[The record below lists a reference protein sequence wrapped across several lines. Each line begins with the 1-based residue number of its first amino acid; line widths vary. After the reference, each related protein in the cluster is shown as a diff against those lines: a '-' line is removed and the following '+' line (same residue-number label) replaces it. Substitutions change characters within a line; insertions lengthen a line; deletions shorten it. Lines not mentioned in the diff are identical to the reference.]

1 MHSDGACLCSRPILT
16 NSADISLLISATN
29 WNTINIARRYPR
41 IFLGVFFQ
49 YRSRQL
55 KANTSSSICNMIVS
69 PREAFVVSSENSVSD
84 DDTGSNHSSPS
95 TTGAAVDNKQN
106 REFLIISFNT
116 NFYDSM
122 GHYAR
127 PLINNKATK
136 TLFKTRT
143 SDPVAALWVDSWNTT
158 VSQLS
163 PVSQKMFKASRHW
176 PDRGFGGPR
185 AVKQL
190 FEVLVLKTYIPKICN
205 IKLEEFRTLYEEI
218 KRKLSEL
225 YLKSTIDS
233 HEEETQCVQQ
243 LKDLKM
249 QYKELQEHVDLKTSR
264 IIDDFKRITIDG
276 NTIKKKEHQDLLQS
290 FIDDPTIQSYE
301 NALQLFIPKWKSY
314 LDEQTAEFESVKSGY
329 EKSGVMPPEV
339 HQSKRQKTSDI
350 RNTSDSEK
358 AAIKRQCDHRCRGL
372 PEGLLVTCNNPGVL
386 QDWELE
392 VDHSIPLKLLCSD
405 EDYGNKK
412 CLCGRCHN
420 FKTKFIDPLLTKN
433 SENAELLSMYKVHNS
448 LPDWATNEINLSL
461 RVTTQ
466 EDIIV
471 QSIPEQVHT
480 TSHEVADGHSTTL

>member
-1 MHSDGACLCSRPILT
+1 
-16 NSADISLLISATN
+16 
-29 WNTINIARRYPR
+29 
-41 IFLGVFFQ
+41 
-49 YRSRQL
+49 
-55 KANTSSSICNMIVS
+55 MIVS

-95 TTGAAVDNKQN
+95 TTGAAVDNRQN
-106 REFLIISFNT
+106 RESLIRSFNT

-122 GHYAR
+122 GHYAI
-127 PLINNKATK
+127 PLINNKATLIK
-136 TLFKTRT
+136 RRT
-143 SDPVAALWVDSWNTT
+143 SDRVLAVWVDSWNTT

-163 PVSQKMFKASRHW
+163 PESQKIFKASRHW

-190 FEVLVLKTYIPKICN
+190 FEVLVLKTYIPKLCN
-205 IKLEEFRTLYEEI
+205 IKIEEFRTLYEEV
-218 KRKLSEL
+218 KLKLSEF
-225 YLKSTIDS
+225 YLESTIDS
-233 HEEETQCVQQ
+233 HEEETHCVQQ

-249 QYKELQEHVDLKTSR
+249 QYKELQESVALKTSR
-264 IIDDFKRITIDG
+264 IIDDFKRITIDS
-276 NTIKKKEHQDLLQS
+276 NTIKKKEQQDLLQS
-290 FIDDPTIQSYE
+290 FINDPTIQSYE
-301 NALQLFIPKWKSY
+301 NALQLFLPKWKSY
-314 LDEQTAEFESVKSGY
+314 LDEQNAEFESVKSGY
-329 EKSGVMPPEV
+329 EKSGVMLPEV

-358 AAIKRQCDHRCRGL
+358 AAIKHQCDHRCRGL
-372 PEGLLVTCNNPGVL
+372 PDGLLVTCNNPGVL

-433 SENAELLSMYKVHNS
+433 SENAELLSMYKIKNS
-448 LPDWATNEINLSL
+448 LPDWAINAINLSL

-471 QSIPEQVHT
+471 QSIRVEEQVLT
-480 TSHEVADGHSTTL
+480 TSHEVACEA